1 MLKPTRFFVIIAS
14 LIMLTAGVFGTLKTD
29 QSFDTLALGK
39 PNSPYVN
46 FMVYKNRA
54 FSKSFDISVINDN
67 PNLDYT
73 DPRTQK
79 AFLHLDDIVNKNN
92 YVKNRTMNWMRDFS
106 LWQRSKNLTTYRKN
120 FYFYLSEFLKQ
131 HPDYYND
138 IVFDKQQQK
147 IISSRIIVFSSE
159 DDHPLQRKEELLSLR
174 KELKRNLNV
183 SLYAVSLAHI
193 YIEQFVVILHDTIR
207 NTAISSATILLITL
221 PYLINPLITFAVF
234 SGFVSLIFE
243 LLGLMYVWGVALN
256 SLSMIIIVM
265 AMGFAVDYSAH
276 IAHAFVVS
284 SKLSSIERMTE
295 VMNTI
300 GSSVLCGGIL
310 SFLLSCIYHLVS
322 VNFLLT

>member
-54 FSKSFDISVINDN
+54 FSKSFEVSVINDN

-73 DPRTQK
+73 DHATLK

-193 YIEQFVVILHDTIR
+193 YVEQFVVILHDTIR

-234 SGFVSLIFE
+234 SSFVSLIFE
-243 LLGLMYVWGVALN
+243 LLGIMYVWGVALN

-276 IAHAFVVS
+276 IAHAFAVS
-284 SKLSSIERMTE
+284 SEPLSIERMTE

-310 SFLLSCIYHLVS
+310 SFLLSSIYHLVS

>member
-1 MLKPTRFFVIIAS
+1 MLKPTRFFVIVTS
-14 LIMLTAGVFGTLKTD
+14 LIMLTAGVLGALNTD

-46 FMVYKNRA
+46 FLLYKNRA
-54 FSKSFDISVINDN
+54 FSKSFEVSVINDN

-73 DPRTQK
+73 EHTTQK
-79 AFLHLDDIVNKNN
+79 SFLHLDDIVNKNN
-92 YVKNRTMNWMRDFS
+92 YMKNRTMNWMRDFY
-106 LWQRSKNLTTYRKN
+106 LWQHSKNITIHRKK
-120 FYFYLSEFLKQ
+120 FYFYLSQFLKQ
-131 HPDYYND
+131 HPNYYND

-147 IISSRIIVFSSE
+147 VISSRIIVFSSE
-159 DDHPLQRKEELLSLR
+159 DHRALQRKEELLSLR
-174 KELKRNLNV
+174 EELKKKSNISV
-183 SLYAVSLAHI
+183 YAVSLAHI
-193 YIEQFVVILHDTIR
+193 YIEQFVVILRDTIR
-207 NTAISSATILLITL
+207 NTAISSATILLVTL
-221 PYLINPLITFAVF
+221 PYLINPLVTFAVF

-256 SLSMIIIVM
+256 SISMIIIVM

-300 GSSVLCGGIL
+300 GTSVLCGGKL
-310 SFLLSCIYHLVS
+310 SFLLSCVDH
-322 VNFLLT
+322 

>member
-54 FSKSFDISVINDN
+54 FSKSFEVSVINDN

-73 DPRTQK
+73 DHATLK

-234 SGFVSLIFE
+234 SSFVSLIFE
-243 LLGLMYVWGVALN
+243 LLGIMYVWGVALN

-276 IAHAFVVS
+276 IAHAFAVS
-284 SKLSSIERMTE
+284 SEPLSIERMTE

-310 SFLLSCIYHLVS
+310 SFLLSSIYHLVS

>member
-1 MLKPTRFFVIIAS
+1 
-14 LIMLTAGVFGTLKTD
+14 MLTAGVLGALKTD

-46 FMVYKNRA
+46 FMIYKNRA
-54 FSKSFDISVINDN
+54 FSKSFEVSVINDN

-73 DPRTQK
+73 DHTTQK

-92 YVKNRTMNWMRDFS
+92 YVKNRTINWMRDFF

-120 FYFYLSEFLKQ
+120 FYFYLFKFLKQ
-131 HPDYYND
+131 HPNYYND

-147 IISSRIIVFSSE
+147 IISSRIMVFSSE
-159 DDHPLQRKEELLSLR
+159 DNHPLQRKEELLSLR
-174 KELKRNLNV
+174 EELKKNSNISV
-183 SLYAVSLAHI
+183 YAVSLAHI
-193 YIEQFVVILHDTIR
+193 YIEQFVVILRDTIR

-221 PYLINPLITFAVF
+221 PYLKNPLITFAVF

-300 GSSVLCGGIL
+300 GTSVLCGGIS
-310 SFLLSCIYHLVS
+310 SFLLSCIYHLVWLIFYLLIY
-322 VNFLLT
+322 FLHILGSNV